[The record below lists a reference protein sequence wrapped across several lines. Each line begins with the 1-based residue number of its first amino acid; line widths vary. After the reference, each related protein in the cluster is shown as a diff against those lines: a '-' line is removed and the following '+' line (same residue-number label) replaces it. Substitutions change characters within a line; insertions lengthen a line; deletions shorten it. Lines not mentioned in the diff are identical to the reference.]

1 MGQGFALMERRVD
14 RQIQAFVDLIE
25 RKYVTEPGETPK
37 PMEMGHRTQYLV
49 LDMITDVTFGEPFGF
64 LAGDE
69 DVHRFVEINE
79 GLLPIMGILGTM
91 PWLVRLLHSW
101 PLKGAMPGDGDNVG
115 FGTLM
120 KYLPPPLSSCLF
132 ILLSPAS
139 PPKFFL

>member
-14 RQIQAFVDLIE
+14 RQIQAFIDLIE
-25 RKYVTEPGETPK
+25 RKYVTEPGRAPK

-64 LAGDE
+64 LARDE

-79 GLLPIMGILGTM
+79 SLLPIMGILGTM

-101 PLKGAMPGDGDNVG
+101 PLKGAIPGDGDNVG

-120 KYLPPPLSSCLF
+120 KYFFSSASFSSSLLVPPP
-132 ILLSPAS
+132 P
-139 PPKFFL
+139 